1 MRWVLWLTG
10 AMVFAGCRPEEPEN
24 PYGVDP
30 GPVVGSVN
38 GESPVVE
45 GSFVWLHE
53 RVFQPTCANSGCH
66 DGTFE
71 PNFTTVGAAYNTL
84 VNHPVIANDAA
95 AGFSYRVAPGDPDA
109 SWLMQRLTAEVPNT
123 SGMMPLSL
131 EPGSDWPANRPD
143 YLAAI
148 TAWIEAGAPDLNGNL
163 PVAANLA
170 PQVSGFG
177 GFPAGS
183 LQDPYYR
190 NPEANYRLEVEAAP
204 IDLWFAVSDD
214 STALAD
220 LEVGLR
226 MAESLADLDDAPAL
240 PAVSDF
246 SFTAADFAGG
256 MSTYGHRVTVDLS
269 GAAPGSTHYLRLDLS
284 DGVTAIEVPAAGA
297 QPYFFPLYSLYV
309 P

>member
-1 MRWVLWLTG
+1 MRGIVALLV
-10 AMVFAGCRPEEPEN
+10 VFALGCKPEPPEN
-24 PYGVDP
+24 PYDEAGS
-30 GPVVGSVN
+30 VVGIID
-38 GESPVVE
+38 GESPLVE

-53 RVFQPTCANSGCH
+53 KVFQPTCANSGCH

-71 PNFTTVGAAYNTL
+71 PHFSTVGSAYNSL

-95 AGFSYRVAPGDPDA
+95 VGFSARVVPGDPA
-109 SWLMQRLTAEVPNT
+109 SSWLMTRLTEDVPNT

-131 EPGSDWPANRPD
+131 EPGSDWPANRPA
-143 YLAAI
+143 YLDALE
-148 TAWIEAGAPDLNGNL
+148 AWIEAGAPDLNGNL

-177 GFPAGS
+177 GFPAGT

-190 NPEANYRLEVEAAP
+190 DADANYRLVVEAAP

-214 STALAD
+214 STAVED
-220 LEVGLR
+220 LQVGLR
-226 MAESLADLDDAPAL
+226 MAETLADLDLATPAAADSPL
-240 PAVSDF
+240 TF
-246 SFTAADFAGG
+246 EAADFAGG
-256 MSTYGHRVTVDLS
+256 MSTYGHRVMVDLS
-269 GAAPGSTHYLRLDLS
+269 GAASGSTFYLRLDIS
-284 DGVTAIEVPAAGA
+284 DGVNTLEVPAAGA